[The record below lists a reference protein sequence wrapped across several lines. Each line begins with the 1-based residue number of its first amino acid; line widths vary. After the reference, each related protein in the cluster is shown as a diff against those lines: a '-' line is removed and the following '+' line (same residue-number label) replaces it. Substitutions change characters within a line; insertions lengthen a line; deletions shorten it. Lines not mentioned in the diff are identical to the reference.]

1 MHAEP
6 GAVAPPH
13 PPGRA
18 PGRPTAAPRL
28 PDLPLDDVEALAHLH
43 HGGDALALARR
54 AVTPAVL
61 RSLAG
66 SPYPFV
72 RQAVA
77 LNPATP
83 TDALAALAGRRDS
96 DWNDND
102 LLHLLARHPATAGS
116 ALDRVVDAVAGLL
129 AEGRRPYAAV
139 LALAARPD
147 TDPARLAA
155 LGRLPGASA
164 RLRTGLARALADRDR
179 AGGTGVGREPAA
191 VPVPGSGPGSGPVS
205 SVSEQAGEVGA
216 QVGDLGEVTD
226 VGDGQDGDAVGVL
239 LLGGGHG
246 VRGDGGRGGAT
257 AEGGRQEDDADEGAA
272 DGVAHGGLR
281 G

>member
-6 GAVAPPH
+6 GAVAPSH
-13 PPGRA
+13 PPGRG
-18 PGRPTAAPRL
+18 PGRPPGEARL
-28 PDLPLDDVEALAHLH
+28 PGLPLDDVEALAHLH

-77 LNPATP
+77 VNPATP

-147 TDPARLAA
+147 ADPARLAA

-179 AGGTGVGREPAA
+179 AGGTGVGREPAV
-191 VPVPGSGPGSGPVS
+191 VPVPGS

-257 AEGGRQEDDADEGAA
+257 AQGGRQEDDADEGAA